1 MAADAQTVAGLSRHI
16 LVIEDEAAFR
26 EAVRIRLNRAGY
38 RVTVASD
45 AQEGLQQAVATAFD
59 VILLDLRM
67 PGLGGDE
74 LLRALRPLGLR
85 SKIVVM
91 SAFLD
96 ARLQDRVR
104 DLGAV
109 AVLEKPFSFDGLLA
123 IIEQL
128 TASTL
133 QGGDVRGGGDAAS
146 RNAFW
151 NALLRFVFAEPEPT
165 GYKKGVGLALAVGM
179 GLLALWTLFGRRI

>member
-1 MAADAQTVAGLSRHI
+1 
-16 LVIEDEAAFR
+16 
-26 EAVRIRLNRAGY
+26 
-38 RVTVASD
+38 
-45 AQEGLQQAVATAFD
+45 
-59 VILLDLRM
+59 
-67 PGLGGDE
+67 
-74 LLRALRPLGLR
+74 
-85 SKIVVM
+85 M

-104 DLGAV
+104 DLGAA
-109 AVLEKPFSFDGLLA
+109 AVLEKPFSFDDLLA
-123 IIEQL
+123 VIEQL

-133 QGGDVRGGGDAAS
+133 QGGDARGGGDAAS

-151 NALLRFVFAEPEPT
+151 NALIGFVFAEPEST